1 MRPLSIRCLLLAAAL
16 TASCSP
22 AMSLHRRPLGRVAK
36 AHVPEE
42 RLARLGRGVN
52 ITRWFWLL
60 NETHHDPAHY
70 LGDAD
75 LKLMK
80 SLGLRSVRLAVDP
93 AYILDARNPS
103 VPLPS
108 VVNLDRAIDA
118 LIQANLLVVLELQ
131 DDKKAAWEADPLY
144 VDAIMKLW
152 EGLADRYVKHSP
164 DLLIFEIVNE
174 PRFEAAPLAWQPIA
188 ERWVNTM
195 RTHAPAHTLALGGPR
210 WGGLDGLELLVP
222 VSDKNVIYSFH
233 FYEPFAFT
241 HQGATWAGP
250 EVIALRDVPYP
261 YAKPLCDAVTLAQK
275 DETTRAK
282 MRAYCNEHWD
292 ATKLMRTL
300 SRATAWGKKYDVPVW
315 MGEFGAICK
324 APHDARSA
332 WLRDTRVA
340 AESLAIPW
348 TLWGY
353 DDCFGLDRKSV
364 ESSSLAPTLKID
376 QEAAQALG
384 AE

>member
-1 MRPLSIRCLLLAAAL
+1 MRAQSAGCIVLFAMVA
-16 TASCSP
+16 ASCSP
-22 AMSLHRRPLGRVAK
+22 VMTLHSRALGRSAK
-36 AHVPEE
+36 MGVPAE

-60 NETHHDPAHY
+60 KETHYDPAHY

-75 LKLMK
+75 LKLMN

-108 VVNLDRAIDA
+108 IVNLDRAIDA

-131 DDKKAAWEADPLY
+131 DDKKAAWESDPAY
-144 VDAIMKLW
+144 VEAIMKLW
-152 EGLADRYVKHSP
+152 GALADRCAKHSP
-164 DLLIFEIVNE
+164 DMLIFEIVNE

-188 ERWVNTM
+188 ERWANTM

-210 WGGLDGLELLVP
+210 WGGLDGLELLTP
-222 VSDKNVIYSFH
+222 VADKNVIYSFH

-250 EVIALRDVPYP
+250 DVVALRDMPYP
-261 YAKPLCDAVTLAQK
+261 YAKSLCDAVTLAQK
-275 DETTRAK
+275 DETTRATV
-282 MRAYCNEHWD
+282 RAYCNEQWD
-292 ATKLMRTL
+292 AAKVLKTL
-300 SRATAWGKKYDVPVW
+300 SRATTWSKKYAVPVW

-324 APHDARSA
+324 APRDARSA

-340 AESLAIPW
+340 AETLAIPW

-364 ESSSLAPTLKID
+364 ESPASAPTLLID
-376 QEAAQALG
+376 QNTVQALG
-384 AE
+384 GK